1 MRQRSGEFM
10 QTAMDSWGD
19 IVYRVA
25 LSQTCSHQDAQD
37 VAQDVFLRL
46 LTSPVEFEDGEH
58 LKAWLLRATINRC
71 RELHRSWWKRRVQGA
86 GDAEAEAFA
95 NASAL
100 TDSSPTEEAA
110 LRAVERHP
118 IWQAL
123 RKLPDQLRATV
134 TLHYIEGISCAQ
146 IARIMECRP
155 ATVRTRLRRARTKL
169 RGLL

>member
-1 MRQRSGEFM
+1 M
-10 QTAMDSWGD
+10 QSAMDSWGD

-86 GDAEAEAFA
+86 GDAEAEAVA

-100 TDSSPTEEAA
+100 ADSSPTEEAA

-123 RKLPDQLRATV
+123 RKLPEQLRATV

-155 ATVRTRLRRARTKL
+155 ATVRTRLRRACTKL

>member
-1 MRQRSGEFM
+1 M
-10 QTAMDSWGD
+10 QSAMDSWGD

-86 GDAEAEAFA
+86 SDAEAFV

-100 TDSSPTEEAA
+100 ADSSPTEEAA

-123 RKLPDQLRATV
+123 RKLPEQLRATV

-155 ATVRTRLRRARTKL
+155 ATVRTRLRRACTKL

>member
-1 MRQRSGEFM
+1 M

-86 GDAEAEAFA
+86 SDAEAFV

-100 TDSSPTEEAA
+100 ADSSPTEEAA

-123 RKLPDQLRATV
+123 RKLPEQLRATV

-155 ATVRTRLRRARTKL
+155 ATVRTRLRRACTKL

>member
-10 QTAMDSWGD
+10 QSAMDSWGD

-86 GDAEAEAFA
+86 SDAEAFV

-100 TDSSPTEEAA
+100 ADSSPTEEAA

-123 RKLPDQLRATV
+123 RKLPEQLRATV

-155 ATVRTRLRRARTKL
+155 ATVRTRLRRACTKL

>member
-86 GDAEAEAFA
+86 GDAEASA

-123 RKLPDQLRATV
+123 RKLPEQLRATV

-146 IARIMECRP
+146 IARIMKCRP
-155 ATVRTRLRRARTKL
+155 ATVRTRLRRACTKL

>member
-1 MRQRSGEFM
+1 M
-10 QTAMDSWGD
+10 QSAMDSWGD

-46 LTSPVEFEDGEH
+46 LTSPIEFEDGEH

-71 RELHRSWWKRRVQGA
+71 RELHRSWWKRRVQDA
-86 GDAEAEAFA
+86 DDAEAVAD
-95 NASAL
+95 ASVLAD
-100 TDSSPTEEAA
+100 TSPTEEAA

-123 RKLPDQLRATV
+123 RKLPEQLRAVV
-134 TLHYIEGISCAQ
+134 TLHYIEGISCAE
-146 IARIMECRP
+146 IARIVGCRP

>member
-1 MRQRSGEFM
+1 M
-10 QTAMDSWGD
+10 QSAMDSWGD

-86 GDAEAEAFA
+86 SDAEAFV

-100 TDSSPTEEAA
+100 ADSSPTEEAA

-123 RKLPDQLRATV
+123 RKLPEQLHATV

-155 ATVRTRLRRARTKL
+155 ATVRTRLRRVRTKL
-169 RGLL
+169 RGSL

>member
-1 MRQRSGEFM
+1 M
-10 QTAMDSWGD
+10 
-19 IVYRVA
+19 A

-86 GDAEAEAFA
+86 SDAEAFV

-100 TDSSPTEEAA
+100 ADSSPTEEAA

-123 RKLPDQLRATV
+123 RKLPEQLRATV

-155 ATVRTRLRRARTKL
+155 ATVRTRLRRACTKL

>member
-1 MRQRSGEFM
+1 M
-10 QTAMDSWGD
+10 QSAMDSWGD

-86 GDAEAEAFA
+86 SDAEAFV

-100 TDSSPTEEAA
+100 ADSSPTEEAA

-123 RKLPDQLRATV
+123 RKLPEQLRVTV
-134 TLHYIEGISCAQ
+134 TLHYIEEISCAQ

-155 ATVRTRLRRARTKL
+155 ATVRTRLRRACTKL

>member
-1 MRQRSGEFM
+1 
-10 QTAMDSWGD
+10 MDSWGD

-86 GDAEAEAFA
+86 GDA
-95 NASAL
+95 
-100 TDSSPTEEAA
+100 DSSPTEEAA

-123 RKLPDQLRATV
+123 RKLSEQLRATV

>member
-10 QTAMDSWGD
+10 QSAMDSWGD

-46 LTSPVEFEDGEH
+46 LTSPIEFEDGEH

-71 RELHRSWWKRRVQGA
+71 RELHRSWWKRRVQDA
-86 GDAEAEAFA
+86 DDAEAVAD
-95 NASAL
+95 ASVLAD
-100 TDSSPTEEAA
+100 TSPTEEAA

-123 RKLPDQLRATV
+123 RKLPEQLRAVV
-134 TLHYIEGISCAQ
+134 TLHYIEGISCAE
-146 IARIMECRP
+146 IARIVGCRP

>member
-1 MRQRSGEFM
+1 M

-46 LTSPVEFEDGEH
+46 LTSPVEFEDDEH

-86 GDAEAEAFA
+86 GDAEAFA
-95 NASAL
+95 NASTL

-134 TLHYIEGISCAQ
+134 TLHYIEEISCAQ
-146 IARIMECRP
+146 IARIIECKP
-155 ATVRTRLRRARTKL
+155 STVRTRLRRARTKL

>member
-1 MRQRSGEFM
+1 M
-10 QTAMDSWGD
+10 QSAMDSWGD

-46 LTSPVEFEDGEH
+46 LTSPVEFEDDEH

-86 GDAEAEAFA
+86 SDAEAFV

-100 TDSSPTEEAA
+100 ADSSPTEEAA

-123 RKLPDQLRATV
+123 RKLPEQLRVTV
-134 TLHYIEGISCAQ
+134 TLHYIEEISCAQ

-155 ATVRTRLRRARTKL
+155 ATVRTRLRRACTKL

>member
-1 MRQRSGEFM
+1 M

-86 GDAEAEAFA
+86 GDAEASA

-123 RKLPDQLRATV
+123 RKLPEQLRATV

-146 IARIMECRP
+146 IARIMKCRP
-155 ATVRTRLRRARTKL
+155 ATVRTRLRRACTKL

>member
-1 MRQRSGEFM
+1 M
-10 QTAMDSWGD
+10 QLAMDSWGD

-46 LTSPVEFEDGEH
+46 LTSPVEFEDDEH

-86 GDAEAEAFA
+86 GDAEAFA
-95 NASAL
+95 NASTL

-155 ATVRTRLRRARTKL
+155 STVRTRLRRARTKL